1 MRSRAGRR
9 VGERL
14 RSGSS
19 SRYIEM
25 IIDGSATSGNASFGG
40 YYQGDAAYRSQRS

>member
-19 SRYIEM
+19 SRLIFAM
-25 IIDGSATSGNASFGG
+25 LLDGSVTSGNARFGG
-40 YYQGDAAYRSQRS
+40 QYQGHAVHCG